1 MVCLLLAIVPIIAI
15 GLAGAQLRLAWLTWQ
30 SREAHL
36 LVLVG
41 DSGMSPIHFRND
53 GQQDAL
59 IRSIELHGASRIQP
73 FVGQWPGHAPE
84 VPLAPVLRVELD
96 WSALEQRGD
105 ELRFTHRF
113 LEPRRVKG
121 GEAFTVVVHIVRP
134 RISGTHVYD
143 GKMTVTYNEGKIATT
158 NVAVPVIP
166 PIGIH
171 SSPEALLPLFD
182 DMELNE

>member
-1 MVCLLLAIVPIIAI
+1 MVPLLGLILSIIAVW
-15 GLAGAQLRLAWLTWQ
+15 LAWLTWQ

-36 LVLVG
+36 VALVG
-41 DSGMSPIHFRND
+41 DSGMSPVHFRND

-84 VPLAPVLRVELD
+84 LPLALALRVELD
-96 WSALEQRGD
+96 WRALEQRGD

-121 GEAFTVVVHIVRP
+121 GGAFTVVVHIVRP

-143 GKMTVTYNEGKIATT
+143 GKMTVTYNEGEIVTT

-171 SSPEALLPLFD
+171 SSPEALPPLLD
-182 DMELNE
+182 DMELDE